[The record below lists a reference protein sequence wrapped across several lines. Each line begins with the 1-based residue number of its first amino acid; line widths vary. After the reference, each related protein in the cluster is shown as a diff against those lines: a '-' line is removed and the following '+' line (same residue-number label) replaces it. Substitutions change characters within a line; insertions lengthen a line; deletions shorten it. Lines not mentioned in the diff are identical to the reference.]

1 MYANTNRTT
10 LIQFQVSLMT
20 LHLMLCLSA
29 TADKSQITGYVEHSM
44 SDGSVNAALTYIAGQ
59 DASELLVAAST
70 SSMLSLLK
78 SWGTPLAKNCTG
90 MTSLQAYT
98 LRGASKYGG
107 DVISFQVS
115 SQYSNLAEYAVFA
128 RAPTVE
134 WQCTSKP
141 PGAPDNWQD
150 ACIKKYPK
158 GGPAAQHVVSD
169 FAAAHSGIKVALGWG
184 PESAYVAALGERG
197 FYVHASDDSHNMA
210 PIANARL
217 ANEYQQATPSPT
229 ATGPANTPPAQS
241 SSAPTR
247 AKHKIAFLMSDGDN
261 IQWMYNAFPIQPS
274 WWGSQDRGRVPL
286 GWTLSPG
293 LVELGPVILNYLAR
307 TATAKDDFVAAPS
320 GIGYVHAPHES
331 HRCVVNVLHGLY
343 QCNMV
348 TLDGRA
354 ALGIYTALPAACA
367 GTPTL
372 RCGLA
377 LISRNSVR

>member
-1 MYANTNRTT
+1 
-10 LIQFQVSLMT
+10 
-20 LHLMLCLSA
+20 MLFRSV
-29 TADKSQITGYVEHSM
+29 TADKSQITGYVQHSM
-44 SDGSVNAALTYIAGQ
+44 TDGSVNAALTYIAGQ
-59 DASELLVAAST
+59 DASDLLVAAST
-70 SSMLSLLK
+70 SSMLSLVK
-78 SWGTPLAKNCTG
+78 SWGIPLAKDCTG

-134 WQCTSKP
+134 WQCTAKP
-141 PGAPDNWQD
+141 AGAPDNWQD
-150 ACIKKYPK
+150 VCIKKYPK
-158 GGPAAQHVVSD
+158 GGPAAQLIVSD
-169 FAAAHSGIKVALGWG
+169 FATAHSGIKVALGWG

-217 ANEYQQATPSPT
+217 ANQFQLATPSLT
-229 ATGPANTPPAQS
+229 ATGPTNTPTVQS

-261 IQWMYNAFPIQPS
+261 IQWMYNAFPTQPS
-274 WWGSQDRGRVPL
+274 WWGSQDRGSVPL

-307 TATAKDDFVAAPS
+307 TATAKDDFIAAPS
-320 GIGYVHAPHES
+320 GIGYVHALHEI
-331 HRCVVNVLHGLY
+331 HRSVVSRIVSLY
-343 QCNMV
+343 YSNSIRQ
-348 TLDGRA
+348 G
-354 ALGIYTALPAACA
+354 
-367 GTPTL
+367 GT
-372 RCGLA
+372 GH
-377 LISRNSVR
+377 